1 MEKGK
6 CEEHLLERQR
16 LRACLPAVRSVC
28 QQLMTD
34 PIRSENRMTKATA
47 VWRPLIVM
55 AISEKRSEARSR
67 LQASNFRIRNAQT
80 ALIPYLAVDDP
91 IYNSS
96 SLVDIAENVS
106 FEGNQ

>member
-28 QQLMTD
+28 QQLMT
-34 PIRSENRMTKATA
+34 RAT

-55 AISEKRSEARSR
+55 AIFEKLSEVRSR
-67 LQASNFRIRNAQT
+67 LQVSNFRIRNAQT

-91 IYNSS
+91 LYHSS
-96 SLVDIAENVS
+96 SLVDIAEN
-106 FEGNQ
+106 